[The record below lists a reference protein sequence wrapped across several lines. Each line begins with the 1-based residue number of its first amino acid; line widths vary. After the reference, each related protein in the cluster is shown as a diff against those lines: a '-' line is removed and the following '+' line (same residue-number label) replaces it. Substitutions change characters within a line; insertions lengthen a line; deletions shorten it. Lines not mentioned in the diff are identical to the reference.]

1 MEERTR
7 GSGHLQ
13 SSTQGSISGST
24 THSPLLRSPLDGV
37 LDSSFRF
44 ITAVLTVVFLG
55 FAVSHALV
63 FPSPVARWMVPVA
76 LCTALSSFG
85 GHLLLRRYS
94 PPRHWIHPLGAAL
107 ASLVLL
113 NCFLPLYLLAEPI
126 QTTNLM
132 IFLVGVGCLFLSTRW
147 LTVIIVETW
156 IGWLWVMWGAP
167 LSPAWQHFG
176 FGLLSATA
184 LSLMV
189 HNVRVRILN
198 HLEQL
203 HIQDDRRQLELE
215 DIRDDLEIRV
225 QERTRE
231 LVSANATL
239 RAEIKDRQRA
249 EQALRDS
256 EEKYRDL
263 VENLNDVIYARDLE
277 GRITYI
283 SPVIESLSGYSIAE
297 IIGRSVTD
305 FVYPE
310 DAPGLL
316 ASAQRVLAGQ
326 SEPSEFRAI
335 TKSGALRWARSS
347 SRPILQDNR
356 VVGLQGVITDIT
368 ERKQAEMQT
377 KALLAVAEDIS
388 GTFDFQ
394 ELLQRVQRRAAEI
407 LPCEVVG
414 TFYWDANQEVFRLIS
429 QYGLPDM
436 LLPNAS
442 NLAFPIGEPFGGQ
455 VANGNTVV
463 INDLAGQSQLLSSLF
478 QAFRLTALVAVPLRV
493 RERHLGSLVACTTTS
508 GRTFD
513 ADQVELCQGIARQLA
528 VAIESVDLYRQ
539 QQEEAEVAATLARV
553 GQAMIAS
560 LNAPTMS
567 DQLCQLTTEALHG
580 HCSCTFLWQVET
592 ETYKPVASWG
602 LSQEQQALVSI
613 LSLPSETITG
623 LLMRL
628 QNHDF
633 VEIDHM
639 TAPSFVPPALLQQCG
654 LATAMFLRLRR
665 GQEVIGFQ
673 ACGYRNV
680 QEFTSRHRRIAS
692 GIAQVA
698 SLALANAKLLE
709 ELERANRIKEDF
721 VGTMSHE
728 LRTPLNVII
737 GYAQLM
743 AEETFGPLTEEQS
756 DILQRIGKNTRE
768 LLDLINATLDLSRL
782 QNQQR
787 LSLTIQEVR
796 GSALLAELEQEMRQL
811 HRKPTVKLIWKT
823 TEDLPSLYT
832 DSLKL
837 KMVLKNLITNAMKF
851 TDAGVI
857 TITAETATDG
867 VEFSVVD
874 TGIGI
879 SREALP
885 IIFDPF
891 RQADSSSTRRHG
903 GVGLG
908 LYIVRQLVDLLGG
921 RVSVESEVGHGSTF
935 RVWMPTVHR
944 RNEDLAPVGLQ
955 EALPG

>member
-1 MEERTR
+1 MEDQTR
-7 GSGHLQ
+7 GNSDSYFKGQGIHV
-13 SSTQGSISGST
+13 SST
-24 THSPLLRSPLDGV
+24 R
-37 LDSSFRF
+37 SSFHAPPALD
-44 ITAVLTVVFLG
+44 AVLGSSFLPISIALTVIFLG
-55 FAVSHALV
+55 FAIVHALV
-63 FPSPVARWMVPVA
+63 QPPSIARILVPVA
-76 LCTALSSFG
+76 AGTALLSFG
-85 GHLLLRRYS
+85 GALIVRCHS
-94 PPRHWIHPLGAAL
+94 APSHWTHPLGAAL
-107 ASLVLL
+107 ASVVLL
-113 NCFLPLYLLAEPI
+113 NCFLPLYLLSEPI

-132 IFLVGVGCLFLSTRW
+132 IFLVGVGCLFLSTSW
-147 LTVIIVETW
+147 LATIIVITW
-156 IGWLWVMWGAP
+156 IGWLWVMWEAQP
-167 LSPAWQHFG
+167 SPAWRHFG
-176 FGLLSATA
+176 FGLFSSTV
-184 LSLMV
+184 LSLIV
-189 HNVRVRILN
+189 HSVRVRILA

-203 HIQDDRRQLELE
+203 HFQDNSRQQELKE
-215 DIRDDLEIRV
+215 VRDDLEIRV

-249 EQALRDS
+249 EQALRES

-263 VENLNDVIYARDLE
+263 VENLNDVIYARDVE

-283 SPVIESLSGYSIAE
+283 SPVIESLGGYSVTE
-297 IIGRSVTD
+297 MMGRSMTD

-310 DAPGLL
+310 DLPRLL
-316 ASAQRVLAGQ
+316 AGAQRVLEGQ
-326 SEPSEFRAI
+326 REPGEFRAV

-347 SRPILQDNR
+347 SRPILQDGR
-356 VVGLQGVITDIT
+356 VIGLQGVITDIT

-388 GTFDFQ
+388 GMFDLQ
-394 ELLQRVQRRAAEI
+394 ELLQRVQQRAAEI

-414 TFYWDANQEVFRLIS
+414 TFYWDANNEVFRLIS
-429 QYGLPDM
+429 QYGLPDA
-436 LLPNAS
+436 LLLNAT

-463 INDLAGQSQLLSSLF
+463 INDIAGQSQLLSGLF
-478 QAFRLTALVAVPLRV
+478 TAFHLTALVAVPLRV

-513 ADQVELCQGIARQLA
+513 ANQVELCQGIARQLA

-560 LNAPTMS
+560 LNTPTMS
-567 DQLCQLTTEALHG
+567 DQLCQLTTEALNG
-580 HCSCTFLWQVET
+580 HCSCTFLWQAET
-592 ETYKPVASWG
+592 EAYKPVASWG
-602 LSQEQQALVSI
+602 LSEEQQAFVSV
-613 LSLPSETITG
+613 LSLPLEAVRG
-623 LLMRL
+623 LLTHL
-628 QNHDF
+628 HNHDF
-633 VEIDHM
+633 VEMD
-639 TAPSFVPPALLQQCG
+639 PVSVQSFVPPALLQQCG
-654 LATAMFLRLRR
+654 LATAIFLRLRR
-665 GQEVIGFQ
+665 GQEVVGFQ
-673 ACGYRNV
+673 ACGYQNI

-692 GIAQVA
+692 GIAQLA

-709 ELERANRIKEDF
+709 ELDRANRIKEDF

-743 AEETFGPLTEEQS
+743 AEETFGPLTEEQH

-787 LSLTIQEVR
+787 LSLTIQEIH
-796 GSALLAELEQEMRQL
+796 GTTLLTELEQEMRQL
-811 HRKPTVKLIWKT
+811 HRKPTVNLVWQT
-823 TEDLPSLYT
+823 ATNLPSLYT
-832 DSLKL
+832 DTLKL

-851 TDAGVI
+851 TDTGVI
-857 TITAETATDG
+857 TITATAQMDG
-867 VEFSVVD
+867 VEFRVVD

-879 SREALP
+879 PREALP
-885 IIFDPF
+885 IIFEPF
-891 RQADSSSTRRHG
+891 RQVDSSSTRRHG

-921 RVSVESEVGHGSTF
+921 QVNVESEVGRGSTF
-935 RVWMPTVHR
+935 RVWIPTTPRGTEEHETV
-944 RNEDLAPVGLQ
+944 ELQ
-955 EALPG
+955 EAFLG

>member
-7 GSGHLQ
+7 GS
-13 SSTQGSISGST
+13 S
-24 THSPLLRSPLDGV
+24 
-37 LDSSFRF
+37 DSSFNGQGNHASLVPPSFRAPSTLDAAF
-44 ITAVLTVVFLG
+44 SSSFRPFALALVVVFLG
-55 FAVSHALV
+55 FAILHALV
-63 FPSPVARWMVPVA
+63 QPLAIARILVPVA
-76 LCTALSSFG
+76 AGTSLLGFSG
-85 GHLLLRRYS
+85 YLLLRRHL
-94 PPRHWIHPLGAAL
+94 PPQHWIHPLGAGF
-107 ASLVLL
+107 ASVVLL
-113 NCFLPLYLLAEPI
+113 NCFLPLYLHAEPM

-132 IFLVGVGCLFLSTRW
+132 IFLVGIGCLFLSTPW
-147 LTVIIVETW
+147 LAAIVAMTW
-156 IGWLWVMWGAP
+156 IGWLWVMREAP
-167 LSPAWQHFG
+167 PSPYWRHFG
-176 FGLLSATA
+176 VGLFSSTVLSFT
-184 LSLMV
+184 V
-189 HNVRVRILN
+189 HHVRIRLLA

-203 HIQDDRRQLELE
+203 HTRDDRREKELE
-215 DIRDDLEIRV
+215 EIRDDLEIRV

-231 LVSANATL
+231 LISANATL

-249 EQALRDS
+249 EQALRES

-283 SPVIESLSGYSIAE
+283 SPAIESLGGYSVTE

-310 DAPGLL
+310 DVQNLL
-316 ASAQRVLAGQ
+316 ASAQRVLGGQ

-356 VVGLQGVITDIT
+356 VIGLQGVITDIT

-455 VANGNTVV
+455 VASGNTVV
-463 INDLAGQSQLLSSLF
+463 INDLTGQSQLLSGLF
-478 QAFRLTALVAVPLRV
+478 SAFHLTALVAVPLRV
-493 RERHLGSLVACTTTS
+493 RGRHLGSLVACTTTN
-508 GRTFD
+508 GRAFD
-513 ADQVELCQGIARQLA
+513 EDQVELCQGIARQLA

-560 LNAPTMS
+560 LNTPTMS
-567 DQLCQLTTEALHG
+567 DQLCQLTAEALSG

-592 ETYKPVASWG
+592 EAYKPVASWG

-613 LSLPSETITG
+613 LSLPSEAVGG
-623 LLMRL
+623 LLAHL
-628 QNHDF
+628 HNHDF
-633 VEIDHM
+633 VEITHV
-639 TAPSFVPPALLQQCG
+639 TASSFVPPALLQQCG
-654 LATAMFLRLRR
+654 LASAIFLRLRR

-673 ACGYRNV
+673 ACGYQNAR
-680 QEFTSRHRRIAS
+680 EFTALHRRIAS
-692 GIAQVA
+692 GIAQIA

-709 ELERANRIKEDF
+709 ELDRANRIKEDF

-743 AEETFGPLTEEQS
+743 AEETFGPLNEEQS
-756 DILQRIGKNTRE
+756 DILHRIGKNTRE

-787 LSLTIQEVR
+787 LSLTIQEVQ
-796 GSALLAELEQEMRQL
+796 GAALLEELEQEVRQL
-811 HRKPTVKLIWKT
+811 YRKPTIKLTWQT
-823 TEDLPSLYT
+823 AVDLPLLYT
-832 DSLKL
+832 DALKL

-851 TDAGVI
+851 TDVGVI
-857 TITAETATDG
+857 TITAEAEMDG
-867 VEFSVVD
+867 VEFRVVD

-879 SREALP
+879 AREALP
-885 IIFDPF
+885 IIFEPF
-891 RQADSSSTRRHG
+891 RQADGSSTRRHG

-944 RNEDLAPVGLQ
+944 RNGDLAPVGLQ